1 MWLKVFSWD
10 VDQQWSLK
18 SAISYVFRIFS
29 EAKEDSSIR
38 VYLNLCVHQQLK
50 FDNSPYIV
58 HAKRFVLIITFPT
71 GRHLEMWR
79 SCVVVTVSTLDKNNS
94 NKRVGSGTAT
104 QLCHISRWRLARNS
118 MIKTNC
124 LAWIVCRKLSNS
136 STSWGKLLI
145 EIDIVVQPRFPL
157 TGPYCIFP
165 HYHRDEFSVFIWE
178 CSNKKCVEQN
188 VWRGKG
194 NGYKLTDK
202 NSYPNDLFV
211 NMWKCFVLT
220 RKLRWQV

>member
-124 LAWIVCRKLSNS
+124 LAWIIENYQIRAIIENYQIWAADVD
-136 STSWGKLLI
+136 TSWEKVLI
-145 EIDIVVQPRFPL
+145 EINIVGQPRFPL
-157 TGPYCIFP
+157 RALI
-165 HYHRDEFSVFIWE
+165 
-178 CSNKKCVEQN
+178 
-188 VWRGKG
+188 
-194 NGYKLTDK
+194 
-202 NSYPNDLFV
+202 LFR
-211 NMWKCFVLT
+211 L
-220 RKLRWQV
+220 